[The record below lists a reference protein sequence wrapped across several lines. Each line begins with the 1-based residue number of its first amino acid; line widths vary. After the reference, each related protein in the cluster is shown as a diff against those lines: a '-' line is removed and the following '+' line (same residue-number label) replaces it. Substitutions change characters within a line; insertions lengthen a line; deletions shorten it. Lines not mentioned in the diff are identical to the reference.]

1 VDRRRARDR
10 IARLER
16 EIEQIRRKRGTRRKR
31 RVDRRVPIVS
41 LVGYTNA
48 GKSTLLNRLTRSE
61 VAAGSRMFET
71 LDPTSRRLRVP
82 VEQEV
87 LLADTVGFI
96 RNLPP
101 DLINAFRA
109 TLEEIEMSVL
119 IINVVDASN
128 SQFREQVEAVNGIL
142 EGLHLDNIR
151 QLTVFNKLDRLD
163 PQEAKGF
170 RDRKDAVA
178 VSALTGEGSETL
190 VERIGEIIREQM
202 IPKAFEMGSDPKRS
216 KSVENSPTDS

>member
-1 VDRRRARDR
+1 
-10 IARLER
+10 
-16 EIEQIRRKRGTRRKR
+16 
-31 RVDRRVPIVS
+31 
-41 LVGYTNA
+41 
-48 GKSTLLNRLTRSE
+48 
-61 VAAGSRMFET
+61 M
-71 LDPTSRRLRVP
+71 
-82 VEQEV
+82 
-87 LLADTVGFI
+87 GFI

-101 DLINAFRA
+101 DLISAFRA

-128 SQFREQVEAVNGIL
+128 SQFREQVEAVNSIL

-163 PQEAKGF
+163 PHEAKGF
-170 RDRKDAVA
+170 SDRKDAVA

-190 VERIGEIIREQM
+190 VERIGEIIREHM